1 LKRPEF
7 LNYSGTFAEIKSVF
21 MIELGKLNKLR
32 IVKELG
38 FGLYLDG
45 GDAGEILLPTRYVPL
60 KFEIDEI
67 LEVFIY
73 KDSEDRIIATTET
86 PFAKVGEFAL
96 MQVKAVDR
104 IGAFLNW
111 GLMKD
116 LLVPFSEQQVRM
128 EQGKKY
134 IVRVLVDDKT
144 QRIIASARIEKFLDL
159 NAPVFIEGQEV
170 DILISNQ
177 TEIGYKVI
185 INNSYTG
192 VIYQNEVYGSIERG
206 QKLKAYIKKIRED
219 QKIDVCLN
227 KPGFE
232 KVEQLSEK
240 ILEMLRIN
248 NGYLSLNDKSDAE
261 EVYNMFGESKKT
273 FKKSLGGLFKN
284 RKILIEDKGIRLV

>member
-1 LKRPEF
+1 
-7 LNYSGTFAEIKSVF
+7 

-86 PFAKVGEFAL
+86 PYAMVGEFAL
-96 MQVKAVDR
+96 MHVKAVDHV
-104 IGAFLNW
+104 GAFMNW

-134 IVRVLVDDKT
+134 IVRVLVDEKT

-159 NAPVFIEGQEV
+159 AAPDFTEGQEV
-170 DILISNQ
+170 DIIIANQ
-177 TEIGYKVI
+177 TDIGYKVI

-192 VIYQNEVYGSIERG
+192 VIYQNEVYGSIDRG

-232 KVEQLSEK
+232 KIDQLTSR

-248 NGYLSLNDKSDAE
+248 NGFLPLNDKSDAE
-261 EVYNMFGESKKT
+261 EIYSMFSESKKT
-273 FKKSLGGLFKN
+273 FKKAVGALFKN
-284 RKILIEDKGIRLV
+284 RKILMEEKGIRLVR

>member
-1 LKRPEF
+1 
-7 LNYSGTFAEIKSVF
+7 
-21 MIELGKLNKLR
+21 MIELGKKNKLR
-32 IVKELG
+32 IVKELS

-45 GDAGEILLPTRYVPL
+45 GEAGEILLPSRYIPEE
-60 KFEIDEI
+60 FEIDEL

-86 PFAKVGEFAL
+86 PYAMVGEFAL
-96 MQVKAVDR
+96 MQVKAVDHV
-104 IGAFLNW
+104 GAFMNW

-134 IVRVLVDDKT
+134 IVRVLVDEKT

-159 NAPVFIEGQEV
+159 TTSDFIEGQEI
-170 DILISNQ
+170 DILIANQ
-177 TEIGYKVI
+177 TDIGYKVI
-185 INNSYTG
+185 INNIFTG
-192 VIYQNEVYGSIERG
+192 IIYQNEVFGSIDRG
-206 QKLKAYIKKIRED
+206 QKLKAYIKKVRED

-232 KVEQLSEK
+232 KIDLLSER

-248 NGYLSLNDKSDAE
+248 NGFLPLNDKSDAE
-261 EVYNMFGESKKT
+261 EIYSMFSESKKT
-273 FKKSLGGLFKN
+273 FKKSVGGLFKN
-284 RKILIEDKGIRLV
+284 RKILIEEKGIRLVP